1 MEKAPS
7 HPILVVASRWRTRAL
22 LAAQIGEATERDVV
36 SAPGVNEALGL
47 IKLGRID
54 PALMVVVDT
63 GQRIDREDVERLM
76 EAKTDVPL
84 VAIASRF
91 RREAFDTLRD
101 RCANLL
107 LRPVSIG
114 KVARVVAQLLEEL
127 P

>member
-7 HPILVVASRWRTRAL
+7 HPILVVASRWQTRTL
-22 LAAQIGEATERDVV
+22 LAAQIGEATERDVI
-36 SAPGVNEALGL
+36 SAPSVNEALGL

-54 PALMVVVDT
+54 PALVVVDT

-114 KVARVVAQLLEEL
+114 KVARVVAQLLEEF

>member
-7 HPILVVASRWRTRAL
+7 HPILVVASRWQTRTL
-22 LAAQIGEATERDVV
+22 LAAQIGEATERDVI
-36 SAPGVNEALGL
+36 SAPSVNEALGL

-54 PALMVVVDT
+54 PALVVLDT

-114 KVARVVAQLLEEL
+114 KVARVVAQLLEEF